1 MIGLS
6 SGGWIGRR
14 GLPSRVPRTHFN
26 EPLALCDNRVELR
39 ETEDLPLLCSAD
51 RDSCGD
57 RLMAG
62 EPILIVDDNQANLK
76 LARVV
81 LSTEGYLVQTATDA
95 AEALKVLEE
104 FTPQLIL
111 MDIQLPGSNGLELTQ
126 KLKSDPR
133 WRSVVIIAFTAYA
146 MKGDEEKAK
155 AAGCDGYLTKPI
167 SIKTLGKVVGDYLKG
182 GQRPSN
188 GDRR

>member
-1 MIGLS
+1 
-6 SGGWIGRR
+6 
-14 GLPSRVPRTHFN
+14 
-26 EPLALCDNRVELR
+26 
-39 ETEDLPLLCSAD
+39 
-51 RDSCGD
+51 
-57 RLMAG
+57 MAG
-62 EPILIVDDNQANLK
+62 EPILIIDDNPANLK

-95 AEALKVLEE
+95 AEALKVLEK
-104 FTPQLIL
+104 FTPRLIL

-167 SIKTLGKVVGDYLKG
+167 SIKTLAKVVGDYLRG

-188 GDRR
+188 GDPG

>member
-1 MIGLS
+1 
-6 SGGWIGRR
+6 
-14 GLPSRVPRTHFN
+14 
-26 EPLALCDNRVELR
+26 
-39 ETEDLPLLCSAD
+39 
-51 RDSCGD
+51 
-57 RLMAG
+57 MAG

-95 AEALKVLEE
+95 AEALKVLEK

-167 SIKTLGKVVGDYLKG
+167 SIKTLGKVVGDYLRG